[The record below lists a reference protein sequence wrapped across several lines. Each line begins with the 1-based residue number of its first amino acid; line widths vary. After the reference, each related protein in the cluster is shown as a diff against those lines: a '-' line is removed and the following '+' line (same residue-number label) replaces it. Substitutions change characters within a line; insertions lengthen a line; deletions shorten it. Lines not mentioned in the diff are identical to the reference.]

1 MLFLHPSHS
10 FHSLN
15 SLSSLA
21 KHICFGLRKA
31 VFCTPKDGL
40 SGGESLAFGSET
52 YSFRKIKV
60 AHFHPSSSIP
70 HLSTVADNCTRIRE
84 KFASTTFLIENSS
97 NFVLKRILCSLKNVY
112 VNLSLYPLLMCV
124 FVLMFIVILLICLY
138 VRDVNMSTCRMRKN
152 T

>member
-1 MLFLHPSHS
+1 MVVMFSITHS
-10 FHSLN
+10 NQHRA
-15 SLSSLA
+15 SLA

-40 SGGESLAFGSET
+40 SGGESIAFGSET

-70 HLSTVADNCTRIRE
+70 HLSAVADNCTRIRE

-112 VNLSLYPLLMCV
+112 VNVSFCPYVCCYYVNLSLCP
-124 FVLMFIVILLICLY
+124 
-138 VRDVNMSTCRMRKN
+138 
-152 T
+152 